1 MARRPLGLLL
11 LLTEVVG
18 LSQDCREI
26 PDQRVLL
33 QTRQERS
40 PGKAIAP
47 LVRGKKDTGIVILA
61 DGWFRAKYHP
71 QIEAVQCYAQR
82 QGYDVWLLYGTE
94 FLECERFF
102 KEDDFFFLKH
112 CAVAALLEQRGA
124 EYTVAVIDADV
135 VPVVLDRSL
144 DAWMNGGD
152 LAFYERMEGDEVTA
166 GNYIAKN
173 KPWVRDFLR
182 AWAKMRDRQPSGFS
196 SWDNGALHVVL
207 VETLEVP
214 GKEKVAE
221 LYANLT
227 EDVTAEH
234 LDLYW
239 HFVQEAVRALGPPRK
254 WSLDQTSLGRAHHC
268 RGCRLSIWPRMSFF
282 VDDGVYLQR
291 HSSSLGPV
299 MHHGVKTQEDV
310 AAYFAEPG
318 AGDPASCRLR
328 SQVRVDAERLG
339 KVALHV
345 AASYPQWYL
354 QGNCSQ
360 CAGHCVANFSC
371 QPLDMDCQK
380 FDQQAL
386 LQTRSPGK
394 VLAPDVSGK
403 RGTGIVILAD
413 ENFRA
418 KFHPQIEAV
427 QCYARRQGYDL
438 WLLNGTE
445 FLECQRFLN
454 SFFFLKHCAVAGLL
468 EQQSPE
474 YSVAVIDGDVVPVVL
489 NRSLDAWMEGGDLA
503 FYERVLG
510 EEVMAGNY
518 IAKNKPWVRKFLR
531 TWANMMDRQPPG
543 FSSADNGALHLVL
556 LEALEVS
563 GKEKVAALYSN
574 LTETVD
580 NLDPY
585 WHFVKEAVRALGP
598 PRKWNLDQTS
608 LGREHHC
615 SGCRLSIWPRM
626 SFFADDGVYLNRQSS
641 SVGPVMHHGIKSH
654 KDVAAYYEDT
664 ASCHLRGGVQVQKE
678 QLGQVALSLAESYTD
693 LYLQG
698 DCAQCAGHCVA
709 NFTCRPLDMDI

>member
-1 MARRPLGLLL
+1 MRLAW
-11 LLTEVVG
+11 LLTE
-18 LSQDCREI
+18 
-26 PDQRVLL
+26 LL
-33 QTRQERS
+33 
-40 PGKAIAP
+40 
-47 LVRGKKDTGIVILA
+47 GI
-61 DGWFRAKYHP
+61 W
-71 QIEAVQCYAQR
+71 AQ
-82 QGYDVWLLYGTE
+82 
-94 FLECERFF
+94 
-102 KEDDFFFLKH
+102 
-112 CAVAALLEQRGA
+112 
-124 EYTVAVIDADV
+124 
-135 VPVVLDRSL
+135 
-144 DAWMNGGD
+144 
-152 LAFYERMEGDEVTA
+152 
-166 GNYIAKN
+166 
-173 KPWVRDFLR
+173 
-182 AWAKMRDRQPSGFS
+182 
-196 SWDNGALHVVL
+196 
-207 VETLEVP
+207 
-214 GKEKVAE
+214 
-221 LYANLT
+221 
-227 EDVTAEH
+227 
-234 LDLYW
+234 
-239 HFVQEAVRALGPPRK
+239 
-254 WSLDQTSLGRAHHC
+254 
-268 RGCRLSIWPRMSFF
+268 
-282 VDDGVYLQR
+282 
-291 HSSSLGPV
+291 
-299 MHHGVKTQEDV
+299 
-310 AAYFAEPG
+310 
-318 AGDPASCRLR
+318 
-328 SQVRVDAERLG
+328 
-339 KVALHV
+339 
-345 AASYPQWYL
+345 
-354 QGNCSQ
+354 
-360 CAGHCVANFSC
+360 
-371 QPLDMDCQK
+371 DCQK

-413 ENFRA
+413 ENFRT

-531 TWANMMDRQPPG
+531 TWASMMDRQPPG

-654 KDVAAYYEDT
+654 EDVAAYYEDT

-678 QLGQVALSLAESYTD
+678 QLGQVALSLAAPRLHRASATRSKIAGVLAASAHPIHSLRPTLVAPSHPESYTD

-709 NFTCRPLDMDI
+709 NFTCRPLDMDICRQLHLPTAGYGHLTRQYIASRRLDDPTILQQLVPQVSLRNRQFRMWSNKILEAFDKLQLEGGSREEPRLMRMSRVLDKCKMMQLFGAHHWLGRQVESIPPEKAALPQAPEKNCPINRKQKEGEYWICVDLFGVRFVTADSQPGQSFSRGFLFNEETLERVYCCKAKGNIVQIVVKTVDPENPQAGRVNQTITMVCPAAVDVAFCAHTVQESCTIHGQGSDGLKVSMIDLVSPARESRAAHSRRRALRGRNQSADPRTACEHRLASPRMI